1 VDSGCCAATAATPTV
16 VFRDLTTSVV
26 MEQIAAEYLQRQ
38 HTQVTTSATVNLP
51 LPCLGRVSVETHS
64 ESNVLETA
72 LEARQLAAQPS
83 TQRAIA

>member
-16 VFRDLTTSVV
+16 VYRDLTTSVV
-26 MEQIAAEYLQRQ
+26 MEQIAAEYLQ